1 MSDVVLIDSIEIRR
15 ALIATARQMNVLRIN
30 VNKSGNVSVRITS
43 ECGREGFLITPTGIP
58 YEALEPADLVFIP
71 MFARDL
77 SSAVGLR
84 KASSEWAL
92 HSRIYEKKASVRAI
106 VHTHS
111 VYATAMACQEKPIPA
126 FHYMVATAGGKEIP
140 CAPYCTF
147 GTDELAD
154 SAAIALAEHKACLL
168 AHHGVVATGKDLD
181 DALRMAVE
189 VENLAQCYC
198 IARSL
203 GEVPLLSNEEMA
215 LNIEKFKT
223 YGVQK

>member
-1 MSDVVLIDSIEIRR
+1 MSLIVLKDSLDVREK
-15 ALIATARQMNVLRIN
+15 LIATARQMNVARIN
-30 VNKSGNVSVRITS
+30 VNKSGNVSVRVVDES
-43 ECGREGFLITPTGIP
+43 EREGFLITPTGIA
-58 YEALEPADLVFIP
+58 YDALVPSDLVFIP
-71 MFARDL
+71 LPAQDL
-77 SSAVGLR
+77 SQAVGNR
-84 KASSEWAL
+84 VVSSEWAL
-92 HSRIYEKKASVRAI
+92 HARVYEQKASVGAI

-111 VYATAMACQEKPIPA
+111 VYATAMACQEMPIPA

-147 GTDELAD
+147 GTDALAD
-154 SAAIALAEHKACLL
+154 SAAQALATHKACLL
-168 AHHGVVATGKDLD
+168 SHHGVVATGEDLSV
-181 DALRMAVE
+181 ALRMAIE

-203 GEVPLLSNEEMA
+203 GEVPLLSDAEMA

>member
-1 MSDVVLIDSIEIRR
+1 MKDSQAIRES
-15 ALIATARQMNVLRIN
+15 LIATARQMNIARIN
-30 VNKSGNVSVRITS
+30 VNKSGNVSARVLN
-43 ECGREGFLITPTGIP
+43 ELGQEGFLITPTGIV
-58 YEALEPADLVFIP
+58 YEALVPSDLVFIP
-71 MFARDL
+71 LFAKDL
-77 SSAVGLR
+77 SQAQGER
-84 KASSEWAL
+84 IASSEWAL
-92 HSRIYEKKASVRAI
+92 HARVYERKGDVGAI

-111 VYATAMACQEKPIPA
+111 VYATALACQEMPIPA

-147 GTDELAD
+147 GTDALAM
-154 SAAIALAEHKACLL
+154 SAADALAEHKACLL
-168 AHHGVVATGKDLD
+168 SHHGVVATGNDLSA
-181 DALRMAVE
+181 ALRMAIE

-203 GEVPLLSNEEMA
+203 GEVPLLSDEEMA